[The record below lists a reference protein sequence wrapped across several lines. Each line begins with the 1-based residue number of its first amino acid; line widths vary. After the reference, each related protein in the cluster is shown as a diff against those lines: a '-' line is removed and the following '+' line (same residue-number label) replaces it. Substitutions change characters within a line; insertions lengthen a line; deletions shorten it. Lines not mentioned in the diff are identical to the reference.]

1 VDVYDADTTPDAR
14 MWRSLGEHQAL
25 VLVADYHRRCRPHP
39 RAGNQ
44 RLHNLTHVVVENQI
58 AMGDEFP
65 AAAKLEELIAEGL
78 SRHEA
83 VHAIG
88 SVFAGQLYGALSE
101 TAPKRIGREED
112 YRESLNALT
121 AQSWRDAF
129 VDDVPF
135 AHPESEEIDDAIR
148 SARHFRER
156 SPEELLDPGLDP
168 DEARDP
174 EAVVMALDLPSPLFP
189 REAIMAAREHGDA
202 VVEGLI
208 DLIDEAFSFAE
219 NGGYPEGN
227 GHLFACLLLAEM
239 KAAPGFAAVSKLFS
253 RSEEDCAALG
263 DDFVTEDLGRVL
275 ASFPNAGL
283 SEMSAIIA
291 DESRS
296 PYARAAGVTG
306 IATLVADDRL
316 DRQEAISCLHHL
328 FSSLPEDDEEVYL
341 DVVNVLLHLHAEQAF
356 DDIREAMRS
365 GRISP
370 RDMGVDEV
378 TRAEQLGLDGCMQEL
393 RASRQYRTVKDTIA
407 ETSWWACFD
416 PAELDED
423 DEELMLAID
432 VEDDDIEYSLGEGE
446 LGQWDSPDATTVRRS
461 VPKVGRNDPCP
472 CGSGKKHK
480 KCCGK

>member
-1 VDVYDADTTPDAR
+1 MFIYDADATPDAR
-14 MWRSLGEHQAL
+14 MWRSLGEDQAL

-58 AMGDEFP
+58 ALGDEYP
-65 AAAKLEELIAEGL
+65 AAAKLEELIADGL

-88 SVFAGQLYGALSE
+88 SVFAGQVYGALSE
-101 TAPKRIGREED
+101 TAPEKIDSEED
-112 YRESLNALT
+112 YRESLKALT

-129 VDDVPF
+129 VEDVPF
-135 AHPESEEIDDAIR
+135 AHPESEEIDDAIP
-148 SARHFRER
+148 SAGYFRAR

-189 REAIMAAREHGDA
+189 REAILAAREHGEA
-202 VVEGLI
+202 VVAGLI
-208 DLIDEAFSFAE
+208 DLIDEAFSIAE
-219 NGGYPEGN
+219 DGDYPEGN

-253 RSEEDCAALG
+253 GSEEDCAALG

-296 PYARAAGVTG
+296 PYARAACVTG

-341 DVVNVLLHLHAEQAF
+341 DVVSVLLHLHAEQAF
-356 DDIREAMRS
+356 GDIREAMRS
-365 GRISP
+365 GRISAC
-370 RDMGVDEV
+370 DLGVDEV
-378 TRAEQLGLDGCMQEL
+378 ARAEQLGLDGCMREL
-393 RASRQYRTVKDTIA
+393 RAYRPYRTVKDTIA

-416 PAELDED
+416 PAEFDEEDEDLLFALDENG
-423 DEELMLAID
+423 
-432 VEDDDIEYSLGEGE
+432 EDLECSLCDGEPR
-446 LGQWDSPDATTVRRS
+446 QWDSPDSTTVRRS

-480 KCCGK
+480 KCCGR